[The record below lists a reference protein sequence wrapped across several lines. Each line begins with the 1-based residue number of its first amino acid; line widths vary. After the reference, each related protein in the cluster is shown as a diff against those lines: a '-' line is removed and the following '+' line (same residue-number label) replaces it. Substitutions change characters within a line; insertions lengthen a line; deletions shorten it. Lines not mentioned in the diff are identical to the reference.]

1 MIVINYVFAFFGLLI
16 ASYTDIKTREVPDWL
31 NFSLM
36 GLGFGV
42 SAIYS
47 LMFNSFNY
55 LLSSII
61 GFAVAFVLGYLM
73 YYTGQWGGGDSKMLM
88 ALGALIGIDIHA
100 GFPVIITL
108 LINIMIVGAFYGLF
122 WSMALAIINRK
133 KVKVR
138 LKEKMVSKNI
148 LIMRRII
155 IAICIIGI
163 ISFFFVP
170 LLFKIPVLILV
181 GSIFFIFYLWLMIKI
196 VEEVAMEKY
205 VPLTDLTE
213 GDWVLEEVF
222 VGKEKICSKKDLGLS
237 NEQIAKLIKLKSKHK
252 KSKIKIKVGIP
263 FLPSFLIG
271 FIALLI
277 AGNWIGLLF

>member
-1 MIVINYVFAFFGLLI
+1 
-16 ASYTDIKTREVPDWL
+16 
-31 NFSLM
+31 M